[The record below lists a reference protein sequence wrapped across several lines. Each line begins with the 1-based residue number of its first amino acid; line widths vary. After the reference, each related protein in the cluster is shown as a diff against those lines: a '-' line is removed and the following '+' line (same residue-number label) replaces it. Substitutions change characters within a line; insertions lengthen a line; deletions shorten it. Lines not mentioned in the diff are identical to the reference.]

1 MQVRILGPFRLE
13 DSAQQLTIRRRP
25 AFFGVSLMYFFEQA
39 EADRGAVPPELVAA
53 LKDDDVRDM
62 ALRAAGLSERSLR
75 VIRT

>member
-1 MQVRILGPFRLE
+1 
-13 DSAQQLTIRRRP
+13 
-25 AFFGVSLMYFFEQA
+25 MYFFEQA
-39 EADRGAVPPELVAA
+39 EADRGAVPPKLVAA